1 MHGSPWPTGELLY
14 AVRLDAAR
22 WIGLVL
28 DFEAHC
34 IRIYDPQSS
43 GSWESYEPLFS
54 KLTEE
59 LLPALWKSCAEA
71 VRLSTGKRHCTCV
84 PVRCLVCL

>member
-28 DFEAHC
+28 DFEAHY
-34 IRIYDPQSS
+34 IRIYDPQTSEPF
-43 GSWESYEPLFS
+43 ESHEKLFS
-54 KLTEE
+54 KTEE
-59 LLPALWKSCAEA
+59 LLPALWQSCTATEA
-71 VRLSTGKRHCTCV
+71 VRLSTGKSHCLYF
-84 PVRCLVCL
+84 RAYDRM